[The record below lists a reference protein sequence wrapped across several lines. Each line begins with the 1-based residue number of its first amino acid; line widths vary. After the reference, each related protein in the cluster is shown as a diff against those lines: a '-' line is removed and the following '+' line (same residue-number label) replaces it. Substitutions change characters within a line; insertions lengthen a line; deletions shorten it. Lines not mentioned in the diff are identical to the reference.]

1 MVFPLLPL
9 YAESLGCTAFQIGM
23 VVGSFSLLSMFL
35 AIPIGKLLDKKSAKW
50 TFFWGVLCNILYSAL
65 LLLSGSLW
73 TLMLAQILGG
83 MGFLTLIVSSQAYI
97 SGFSDKRH
105 VEKSF
110 GYLSFAAALGQT
122 VGPYLGGRII
132 THFNF
137 AYLFAL
143 ALIFA
148 VLGLLILKLR
158 EVKRD
163 PESGGD
169 DAPGEKVKLGSYLTD
184 LPMLG
189 ILLFTFVIVF
199 TISLRSSFIPVLFK
213 SHGLTEETLGLLLSL
228 FALFM
233 TLIRL
238 LMSKLLHK
246 CSRVFLVYTAFG
258 CVFAGISILPHF
270 SGMLVLGAA
279 MIVMGIGFGISQPL
293 SMVMVSDRAAGKTP
307 GTAMGLRFTTITV
320 ATFLSPLI
328 SGGLVESLGLETAF
342 YLPSVLIMIAVGFIL
357 FIF

>member
-23 VVGSFSLLSMFL
+23 VVSSFSVLSMFL

-50 TFFWGVLCNILYSAL
+50 TFFWGVLCNITYSVL

-73 TLMLAQILGG
+73 ALMLAQVLGG
-83 MGFLTLIVSSQAYI
+83 MGFLILIVSSQAYI
-97 SGFSDKRH
+97 SGFSDKRYM
-105 VEKSF
+105 EKSF

-122 VGPYLGGRII
+122 VGPYLGGKII
-132 THFNF
+132 TNFNF
-137 AYLFAL
+137 AYMFGL
-143 ALIFA
+143 AVIFA
-148 VLGLLILKLR
+148 ILGLWILKLQ
-158 EVKRD
+158 EVKSEIE
-163 PESGGD
+163 PEPEDTSK
-169 DAPGEKVKLGSYLTD
+169 EKIKLGAYLAD

-199 TISLRSSFIPVLFK
+199 SISLRSSFIPVLFK
-213 SHGLTEETLGLLLSL
+213 SHGLTEDSLGFLLSL

-238 LMSKLLHK
+238 GMSRLLHR
-246 CSRVFLVYTAFG
+246 CSRAFLLYTAFA
-258 CVFAGISILPHF
+258 CVFIGISVLPHF
-270 SGMLVLGAA
+270 SGMVVLAGA

-293 SMVMVSDRAAGKTP
+293 SMVMVSDRSAGKSS
-307 GTAMGLRFTTITV
+307 GTAMGLRFTTITL

-328 SGGLVESLGLETAF
+328 SGFLVDSLGLETAF
-342 YLPSVLIMIAVGFIL
+342 YLPPVLITMAVGFIL